1 MIQNK
6 IHIGAGIGLYL
17 GLFIILFVMISQKE
31 AYNLDEIFS
40 YGLSNCI
47 CENGIQMNIPED
59 GKYFSPSESAYWDYM
74 TVSGGVRLTI
84 QMYG

>member
-1 MIQNK
+1 MKQNK
-6 IHIGAGIGLYL
+6 VSKLTGIGVYL
-17 GLFIILFVMISQKE
+17 GLFLILFVVVSHKE

-59 GKYFSPSESAYWDYM
+59 GRYFSPSESAYWDYM
-74 TVSGGVRLTI
+74 TVSGGYI
-84 QMYG
+84 